1 MNKDLE
7 HLEQVEFVKWF
18 NGVEQFRDLI
28 LFAIPNGGKRGIKTA
43 SKLKLEGVLS
53 GTPDIQILLPNG
65 KSVFIE
71 MKKQKGGRLSP
82 AQIDFINK
90 SQSLGHTV
98 IVANGCNEASKKFIE
113 LLKSL

>member
-18 NGVEQFRDLI
+18 NGVEKFRDLI

-43 SKLKLEGVLS
+43 SKLKLEGIYAGASDLC
-53 GTPDIQILLPNG
+53 ILLPNG

-71 MKKQKGGRLSP
+71 MKKQKGGKLSP

-98 IVANGCNEASKKFIE
+98 IVANGCNDASKKLIDY
-113 LLKSL
+113 LKSL

>member
-18 NGVEQFRDLI
+18 NGIEQFRDLI

-71 MKKQKGGRLSP
+71 MKKEKGGKLSP
-82 AQIDFINK
+82 AQIDFIDK

-113 LLKSL
+113 FLKSL

>member
-18 NGVEQFRDLI
+18 NGVEKFRDLI

-71 MKKQKGGRLSP
+71 MKKEKGGKLSP
-82 AQIDFINK
+82 NQLSFIDK

-98 IVANGCNEASKKFIE
+98 LVANGCNDASKKLIDY
-113 LLKSL
+113 LKSL

>member
-18 NGVEQFRDLI
+18 NGVEKFRDLI

-71 MKKQKGGRLSP
+71 MKKQKGGKLSP
-82 AQIDFINK
+82 EQIDFISK

-98 IVANGCNEASKKFIE
+98 IVANGCNEASKKIIE
-113 LLKSL
+113 FLKSF

>member
-7 HLEQVEFVKWF
+7 HIEQVEFVKWF
-18 NGVEQFRDLI
+18 NGIEEFRDLI

-65 KSVFIE
+65 KTVFIE
-71 MKKQKGGRLSP
+71 MKKQKGGKLSP
-82 AQIDFINK
+82 EQIDFINK

-113 LLKSL
+113 FLKSL

>member
-18 NGVEQFRDLI
+18 NGVEKFRDLI

-71 MKKQKGGRLSP
+71 MKKEKGGKLSP
-82 AQIDFINK
+82 EQIDFISK

-98 IVANGCNEASKKFIE
+98 IVANGCSEASKKFIE
-113 LLKSL
+113 FLKSF